1 MWRTAVRAAC
11 RGRRSRRP
19 ATKSISARSEEG
31 VSLVELIRRAAGC
44 DEAQAQAVFG
54 RWLAK
59 TREDEV
65 LTLEG
70 IGILR
75 HRAFTSEPAFAAQLN
90 PAGEEVVT
98 LQPRMN
104 RAVVAIAVAAIV
116 VAVAVF
122 GYIEFAPK
130 SVSRFAAQAEK
141 SNVERP
147 KASSGSA
154 EDGVSAAAVVTGG
167 ERSTEES
174 AAGPDGAAG
183 PDRPTVA
190 TASTEV
196 PQTTSARPAAAPQPP
211 PNGCSRGGVTWF
223 SVYFRPRRT
232 LRGAASSCCARRR
245 RWLSGSI
252 LSVRSTWSRPSPRR
266 IAASASVSRGNI
278 VRRGRLV
285 DLREKMSSPASLV
298 TRAVDAFYWRR
309 LEGVV
314 SRQLFR
320 YAFCGGMNLA
330 LDAVWYFV
338 IYHFLIGEERMIDL
352 GFVYMSA
359 PIASLF
365 LVFPIT
371 FFTGFWLNRNVA
383 FRASPLGTR
392 TQLLRYA
399 LSVAGAIL
407 LNYLCMKLFVEVVG
421 IWPTPA
427 KLATS
432 LLSAAYSFLAAR
444 YFTFRGAI
452 ED

>member
-1 MWRTAVRAAC
+1 MVAEVNKIIAGELLNHRSVVIPGVGTLYVAHRGARRLSRQKIAAP
-11 RGRRSRRP
+11 RNEIDFRP
-19 ATKSISARSEEG
+19 SEEG

-59 TREDEV
+59 TREGEV

-141 SNVERP
+141 SNFERP

-154 EDGVSAAAVVTGG
+154 EDGVSAAAVATGG

-183 PDRPTVA
+183 PDQPAGA

-196 PQTTSARPAAAPQPP
+196 PQTTSARPAAVPQP
-211 PNGCSRGGVTWF
+211 
-223 SVYFRPRRT
+223 
-232 LRGAASSCCARRR
+232 AS
-245 RWLSGSI
+245 
-252 LSVRSTWSRPSPRR
+252 
-266 IAASASVSRGNI
+266 
-278 VRRGRLV
+278 
-285 DLREKMSSPASLV
+285 
-298 TRAVDAFYWRR
+298 
-309 LEGVV
+309 
-314 SRQLFR
+314 
-320 YAFCGGMNLA
+320 
-330 LDAVWYFV
+330 
-338 IYHFLIGEERMIDL
+338 ERMQS
-352 GFVYMSA
+352 GWCYV
-359 PIASLF
+359 
-365 LVFPIT
+365 VFGVFST
-371 FFTGFWLNRNVA
+371 EENAARC
-383 FRASPLGTR
+383 RE
-392 TQLLRYA
+392 QLLREAPSLAVGVYPFGAKYMVSPFAAQDRGVCERFAREHRSAWPDLWIYA
-399 LSVAGAIL
+399 
-407 LNYLCMKLFVEVVG
+407 K
-421 IWPTPA
+421 
-427 KLATS
+427 K
-432 LLSAAYSFLAAR
+432 
-444 YFTFRGAI
+444 
-452 ED
+452 